1 VSATTPVAQPRTGG
15 AHRAAPAD
23 RAYDHA
29 MTQYARN
36 ERRALADL
44 LIGVGPDAPTL
55 CEGWTTRDLAAHL
68 VVRERRPDTA
78 AGILIPAFAGH
89 TEKVR
94 LAEAAKQYAEVVQDI
109 RNPPWWSPVSNPL
122 THELANGL
130 EFFVHHEDVRRARPD
145 VQPRTLPTEQQRALW
160 GAVRLTAKMG
170 LRKLHAPVAVKAP
183 GLGTVQVGT
192 GTPQATLV
200 GEPGELALFL
210 SGRQRV
216 ARVQIEGEPG
226 LVARLK
232 GAKLGL

>member
-1 VSATTPVAQPRTGG
+1 
-15 AHRAAPAD
+15 
-23 RAYDHA
+23 

-44 LIGVGPDAPTL
+44 LITTGPDAPTL

-68 VVRERRPDTA
+68 VVRDRRPDTA

-94 LAEAAKQYAEVVQDI
+94 LTEAAKPYPEVVEQI

-130 EFFVHHEDVRRARPD
+130 EYFVHHEDVRRAGPD
-145 VQPRTLPTEQQRALW
+145 VPPRTLGTGQQRALW
-160 GAVRLTAKMG
+160 GAVKLTAKMG
-170 LRKLHAPVAVKAP
+170 LRGLHAPVAVRAP
-183 GLGTVQVGT
+183 GFGTVQVGS
-192 GTPQATLV
+192 GAPQATLV

-216 ARVQIEGEPG
+216 ARVQVEGSPD